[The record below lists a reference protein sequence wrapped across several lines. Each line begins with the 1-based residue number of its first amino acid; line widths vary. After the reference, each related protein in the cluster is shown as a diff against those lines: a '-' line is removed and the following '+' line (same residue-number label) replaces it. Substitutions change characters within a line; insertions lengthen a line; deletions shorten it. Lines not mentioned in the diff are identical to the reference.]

1 MSELIPRDPPEASPG
16 QTPRP
21 EPGSR
26 EDRRRRI
33 CLFDYLLHIVGL
45 LLSAGLL
52 SVIALIVNYLK
63 RDEAN
68 GTVYRS
74 HMDWMI
80 ATFWWTLLWLVL
92 VSPLWLLFFLPGAL
106 AYALVWLWYL
116 YRCLKGWLRFNDQ
129 RWPQTQTRTHIQE
142 PA

>member
-1 MSELIPRDPPEASPG
+1 MGD
-16 QTPRP
+16 
-21 EPGSR
+21 
-26 EDRRRRI
+26 
-33 CLFDYLLHIVGL
+33 FDLKD
-45 LLSAGLL
+45 SAGKTGNDRLVMQIL
-52 SVIALIVNYLK
+52 YGLHTLAWFSAGVFALVALIINYL
-63 RDEAN
+63 RRADEREPLFLAHHR
-68 GTVYRS
+68 Y
-74 HMDWMI
+74 MI

-129 RWPQTQTRTHIQE
+129 RWPQTQTQTQIQE

>member
-26 EDRRRRI
+26 EDRLRRI

-80 ATFWWTLLWLVL
+80 ATFWWTVLWV
-92 VSPLWLLFFLPGAL
+92 VLLFVPMMVVTIFSFGLLAWVFLLPG
-106 AYALVWLWYL
+106 LWFL
-116 YRCLKGWLRFNDQ
+116 YRMIKGLLRLTEQ
-129 RWPQTQTRTHIQE
+129 RPV
-142 PA
+142 P